1 MSVTRW
7 MLAAMAIFFFGTVV
21 TLAQIDPAPEGC
33 GNFSNVCSEAPGAD
47 PSFELAGK
55 ACVNGTGD
63 LTINEVEVN
72 GTTVDPA
79 NYTITGHG
87 TEKPTVVFHS
97 GYTPAEDGEVCVSGT
112 TSGGDQEWP
121 SNEFDIAAR

>member
-63 LTINEVEVN
+63 LTIN
-72 GTTVDPA
+72 
-79 NYTITGHG
+79 
-87 TEKPTVVFHS
+87 
-97 GYTPAEDGEVCVSGT
+97 VCVQSRT
-112 TSGGDQEWP
+112 PVDDFSLTRYQVT
-121 SNEFDIAAR
+121 